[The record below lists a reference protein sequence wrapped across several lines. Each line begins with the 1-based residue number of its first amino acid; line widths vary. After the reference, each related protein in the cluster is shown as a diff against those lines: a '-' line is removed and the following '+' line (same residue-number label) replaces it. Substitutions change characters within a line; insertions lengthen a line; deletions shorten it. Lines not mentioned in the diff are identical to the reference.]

1 MRVVG
6 RIPHPSITITIF
18 EYNEKYTLKMEA
30 GPMEQSYK
38 ITIDQ
43 IGNLG
48 NLYKLVDESFLKECL
63 VHFNAMYLS
72 WKGTVE
78 RHQGS

>member
-18 EYNEKYTLKMEA
+18 EYNEKYTLKLEA

-38 ITIDQ
+38 ITVDQ
-43 IGNLG
+43 AGGLENLH
-48 NLYKLVDESFLKECL
+48 KIADSQFLKECL
-63 VHFNAMYLS
+63 QHFNAMYLS
-72 WKGTVE
+72 WKEAVE
-78 RHQGS
+78 RNLTD

>member
-18 EYNEKYTLKMEA
+18 EYNEKYTLKLEA

-43 IGNLG
+43 IGDLTKFQE
-48 NLYKLVDESFLKECL
+48 LADTTFLTECL
-63 VHFNAMYLS
+63 THFNAMYLS
-72 WKGTVE
+72 WKATIE
-78 RHQGS
+78 RHQAS

>member
-18 EYNEKYTLKMEA
+18 EYNEKYTLKLEA

-38 ITIDQ
+38 ITLDKAE
-43 IGNLG
+43 NLQNMHKIADG
-48 NLYKLVDESFLKECL
+48 QFLQECL
-63 VHFNAMYLS
+63 NHFNAMYLS
-72 WKGTVE
+72 WKNAIDRNLTD
-78 RHQGS
+78 

>member
-1 MRVVG
+1 
-6 RIPHPSITITIF
+6 
-18 EYNEKYTLKMEA
+18 
-30 GPMEQSYK
+30 MEQSYK

-48 NLYKLVDESFLKECL
+48 NLHKLVDEPFLNECL

-78 RHQGS
+78 RHQ

>member
-18 EYNEKYTLKMEA
+18 EYNEKYTLKLEA

-43 IGNLG
+43 IGNLA
-48 NLYKLVDESFLKECL
+48 NFQKLADATFLNECL
-63 VHFNAMYLS
+63 AHFNAMYLS

-78 RHQGS
+78 RHLPS

>member
-18 EYNEKYTLKMEA
+18 EYNEKYTLKLEA

-38 ITIDQ
+38 ITVDQ

-48 NLYKLVDESFLKECL
+48 NFQKLADSQFLNECL
-63 VHFNAMYLS
+63 EHFNAMFLS
-72 WKGTVE
+72 WKGTIE
-78 RHQGS
+78 RHEGN

>member
-18 EYNEKYTLKMEA
+18 EYNEKYTLKLEA

-38 ITIDQ
+38 ITVDQ
-43 IGNLG
+43 AGGLENLHKIAD
-48 NLYKLVDESFLKECL
+48 LQFLQECL
-63 VHFNAMYLS
+63 KHFNAMYLS
-72 WKGTVE
+72 WKEAVE
-78 RHQGS
+78 RNLTD

>member
-6 RIPHPSITITIF
+6 KIPHPSILITIF

-43 IGNLG
+43 AGNLA
-48 NLYKLVDESFLKECL
+48 NLHKIADSQFLQECL
-63 VHFNAMYLS
+63 QHFNAMYLS
-72 WKGTVE
+72 WKGAVE
-78 RHQGS
+78 RNLTD

>member
-18 EYNEKYTLKMEA
+18 EYNEKYTLKLEA

-43 IGNLG
+43 VGNLA
-48 NLYKLVDESFLKECL
+48 NLQRIADSQFLSECL
-63 VHFNAMYLS
+63 SHFNAMYLS
-72 WKGTVE
+72 WKNAVE
-78 RHQGS
+78 RNLTH

>member
-18 EYNEKYTLKMEA
+18 EYNEKYTLKLEA

-43 IGNLG
+43 AGNLQ
-48 NLYKLVDESFLKECL
+48 NLHQIADSKFLEECL
-63 VHFNAMYLS
+63 KHFNAMYLS
-72 WKGTVE
+72 WKEAVE
-78 RHQGS
+78 RNLTD

>member
-6 RIPHPSITITIF
+6 RIPHPSITITLF
-18 EYNEKYTLKMEA
+18 SYNERYIVKMEA

-38 ITIDQ
+38 VPTEQ
-43 IGNLG
+43 IGSLENLQ
-48 NLYKLVDESFLKECL
+48 KVVDPTFLNECL
-63 VHFNAMYLS
+63 KHFNAMFLS
-72 WKGTVE
+72 WKEAIE

>member
-6 RIPHPSITITIF
+6 NILHPTIKITIF
-18 EYNEKYTLKMEA
+18 EYNEKYTLKLEA

-48 NLYKLVDESFLKECL
+48 NLHKLVDEPFLKECL
-63 VHFNAMYLS
+63 AHFNAMYLS

>member
-48 NLYKLVDESFLKECL
+48 NLHKLVDESFLKECL

>member
-18 EYNEKYTLKMEA
+18 EYNEKYTLKLEA

-38 ITIDQ
+38 VTVDQ
-43 IGNLG
+43 AGNLA
-48 NLYKLVDESFLKECL
+48 NVHKIADSQFLSESLK
-63 VHFNAMYLS
+63 HFNAMYLS
-72 WKGTVE
+72 WKEAIE
-78 RHQGS
+78 RNLTD